1 LKIEGVVSW
10 EFAPDFN
17 AGQRAVLA
25 AGKNLVYL
33 SPPAWWPTLPLFS
46 QIPRAEDPGPVTIVL
61 VPQVVGIALG
71 AELLSSVESLRVVY
85 GISGLSRASR
95 ILGQDIPHTIIV
107 TPADLLQL
115 ISRSRLSQA
124 RIKRVV
130 VGWPELLHRDLAD
143 MTDSVLAEFG
153 GLQRIVITANE
164 SSVKDFVER
173 HARRSPIVPAAPV
186 VRSTAKVRYAV
197 VSPIQLT
204 ASVRTALDIVNP
216 ASALIWDPTPLASD
230 RWREYE
236 ADPTVRIESDV
247 DQRPVD
253 LALVADLPTGDALE
267 CLVASSREVLVLVQ
281 SHQVQYLDSIAERMR
296 AFRLPSDADRARD
309 LAARLREEVRTLIA
323 EGRGGYELL
332 ALGPLFDEFDPATVA
347 AALAARTPSKDQRW
361 DRGAALPAWVRI
373 RVTAGHK
380 DRIRTGDVVGALLNA
395 VGISKDQIG
404 RVEVRDAHSV
414 VDVRADVAQR
424 VLREL
429 EGIALRGKRVTARID
444 RR

>member
-347 AALAARTPSKDQRW
+347 AALAARTPSKDQQS

>member
-1 LKIEGVVSW
+1 MSW
-10 EFAPDFN
+10 KFAPDFN
-17 AGQRAVLA
+17 AGQRAALA

-46 QIPRAEDPGPVTIVL
+46 QIPRPEDPGPVTIVL

-71 AELLSSVESLRVVY
+71 TELLSSVESLRVVY

-115 ISRSRLSQA
+115 ISRSRLSQE

-153 GLQRIVITANE
+153 GLQRIVITASE

-216 ASALIWDPTPLASD
+216 ASTLIWDPTPLASD

-247 DQRPVD
+247 DQGHVD
-253 LALVADLPTGDALE
+253 LALAADLPTGDALE
-267 CLVASSREVLVLVQ
+267 CLVASSREVLILVQ
-281 SHQVQYLDSIAERMR
+281 SHQVQYLDSIVERMR

-309 LAARLREEVRTLIA
+309 LAARLREEVRALIA
-323 EGRGGYELL
+323 EGRGGHELL

-347 AALAARTPSKDQRW
+347 AALAAITPSKDQQSY
-361 DRGAALPAWVRI
+361 RGAALPAWVRI

>member
-1 LKIEGVVSW
+1 MSW

-107 TPADLLQL
+107 TPADLQQL

-281 SHQVQYLDSIAERMR
+281 SHQMQYLDSIVERMR
-296 AFRLPSDADRARD
+296 
-309 LAARLREEVRTLIA
+309 
-323 EGRGGYELL
+323 
-332 ALGPLFDEFDPATVA
+332 FDEFDPATVA
-347 AALAARTPSKDQRW
+347 AALAARTPSKDQQS